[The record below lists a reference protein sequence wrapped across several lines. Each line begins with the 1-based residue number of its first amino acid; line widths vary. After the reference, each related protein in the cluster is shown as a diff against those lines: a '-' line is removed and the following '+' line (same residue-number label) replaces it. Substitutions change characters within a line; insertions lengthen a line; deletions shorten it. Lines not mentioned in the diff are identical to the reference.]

1 MRTKLITLIGLLF
14 FWVKMTA
21 QERAPEALPM
31 LPLTRVTSWYF
42 SGTDYDRI
50 IEEYKHG
57 YRLRIPPYKVYLPSV
72 VVTAQRMESDAN
84 KTPASIVTARFW
96 EGNRTVPEALTTSS
110 GVFVQKTNHGGG
122 SPFVRG
128 LTGNQTLLLI
138 DGIRLSNAT
147 FRYGPN
153 QYLNTIDPYSIQ
165 NMEVLKGGGSVGY
178 GSDALGGTLNVL
190 SRDMHFTS
198 TDRVRWQNK
207 ITSYWRNQD
216 MEKTLHAESNFSNR
230 KLAFHMGGT
239 LRNFGDLV
247 GGDTTGVQRPTGYD
261 EMAFDLKVKLRLDTA
276 STLTVMHQFFQQTD
290 VPIFHKIQLEDFAR
304 NLVSLQRRQLSYA
317 RYEWLAPQLRTVWG
331 TEGRSLKTGLQK
343 ITITASL
350 QNTDEHR
357 ESQKNGSPMLR
368 KEADDVRSLG
378 VSALAKYKFAEWWLS
393 TIGIE
398 TYHDLVSSNRTNM
411 DTGTGSETDKR
422 GLYPDGATHLSSA
435 IFCTNQ
441 WESGDWNFTG
451 GLRFNHFSIK
461 VEDENIGE
469 AHLTPSAFVWNAGAL
484 RKLGKSDAA
493 FFSFNTA
500 FRAPN
505 VDDLGTL
512 GIVDFR
518 YELPTADLKPEKSYN
533 MELGWRHQ
541 RENWSANLAVF
552 RNELRDLITRVRVG
566 ADSIAGY
573 PVYQKENVQEGFIQ
587 GIEFSGSLSLTN
599 GFLLHGNLAW
609 QYGQN
614 VTDNEPLRRIPPFF
628 GNLSL
633 QYGGGGNYSKRLAK
647 YQNWWGTLEWLFAA
661 KQGRLAAGDKADNR
675 IPLGGTP
682 GWNVLNLNGYWRFS
696 KSRYAMTL
704 RAGLW
709 NIFNAD
715 YRYHGSGVNG
725 VGRSVTAGVTVG
737 F

>member
-1 MRTKLITLIGLLF
+1 MGTKLITLFAFLF
-14 FWVKMTA
+14 FGVKMMA
-21 QERAPEALPM
+21 QERVPEALPM
-31 LPLTRVTSWYF
+31 LSLKSIHSMMPFESYLDRPRLPPRTIYPPLPT
-42 SGTDYDRI
+42 
-50 IEEYKHG
+50 
-57 YRLRIPPYKVYLPSV
+57 V
-72 VVTAQRMESDAN
+72 VVTAQRMESDAS
-84 KTPASIVTARFW
+84 KTPASIVGVRFW
-96 EGNRTVPEALTTSS
+96 EGKRSVPEALTTNS
-110 GVFVQKTNHGGG
+110 GVFIQKTNHGGG
-122 SPFVRG
+122 SPFIRG

-190 SRDMHFTS
+190 SPEIYFTNN
-198 TDRVRWQNK
+198 DNIRWVNRV
-207 ITSYWRNQD
+207 TSYWRSQG
-216 MEKTLHAESNFSNR
+216 MEKTLHAESNLSSKKIALN
-230 KLAFHMGGT
+230 AGAT

-261 EMAFDLKVKLRLDTA
+261 EMAFHIKAKIRLDSA
-276 STLTVMHQFFQQTD
+276 STLKVVHQFFQQTD
-290 VPIFHKIQLEDFAR
+290 VPIYHKIQLEDFAR
-304 NLVSLQRRQLSYA
+304 NHVVLQRRQLSYA
-317 RYEWLAPQLRTVWG
+317 RYEWLAPQLRTAWG
-331 TEGRSLKTGLQK
+331 TEGRALKTGLQK

-357 ESQKNGSPMLR
+357 ESQKNGSPTLR

-378 VSALAKYKFAEWWLS
+378 VSALAKYRFAEWWLS

-398 TYHDLVSSNRTNM
+398 TYHDLVGSSRSDV
-411 DTGTGSETDKR
+411 DTGTGTATSKR

-461 VEDENIGE
+461 VADENIGE
-469 AHLTPSAFVWNAGAL
+469 AHLTPSALVWNAGAL
-484 RKLGKSDAA
+484 RKLDRFNSA
-493 FFSFNTA
+493 FASFNTA

-505 VDDLGTL
+505 VDDLGSL

-518 YELPTADLKPEKSYN
+518 YEVPTAGLKPEKSYN
-533 MELGWRHQ
+533 MELGWRHR
-541 RENWSANLAVF
+541 REQWWAEATVF
-552 RNELRDLITRVRVG
+552 RNELRDLITRVKVG
-566 ADSIAGY
+566 TDSIAGY
-573 PVYQKENVQEGFIQ
+573 PVYQKENVQEGYIH
-587 GIEFSGSLSLTN
+587 GIEASIQTHLLKD
-599 GFLLHGNLAW
+599 FLLNGNLAW

-614 VTDNEPLRRIPPFF
+614 VTDDEPLRRIPPFF

-633 QYGGGGNYSKRLAK
+633 MYNKDMVRYRQKWTHQRIGLYLD
-647 YQNWWGTLEWLFAA
+647 WLFAA
-661 KQGRLAAGDKADNR
+661 KQSRLAAGDKADNR
-675 IPLGGTP
+675 IPAGGTP
-682 GWNVLNLNGYWRFS
+682 GWSVLNLYGFWTIPKGKFNF
-696 KSRYAMTL
+696 TL

-709 NIFNAD
+709 NLFNAD